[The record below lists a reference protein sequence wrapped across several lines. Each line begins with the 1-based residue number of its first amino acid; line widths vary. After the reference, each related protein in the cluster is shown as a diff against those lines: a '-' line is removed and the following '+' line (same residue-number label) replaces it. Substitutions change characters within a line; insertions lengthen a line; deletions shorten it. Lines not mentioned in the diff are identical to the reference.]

1 MTDNELRELLSEYL
15 TERRTQSNQSA
26 NPPPG
31 RAKIIHTI
39 VERSNK
45 ASSFDIDIETRIIT
59 RISPDLYDEFDF
71 IFKDIREGDPSYNLG
86 FAFDLRSLDRYR
98 YAFRDLITG
107 DDDRVIYSQCSH
119 NKMNWILKMWRLNA
133 ATMRVMYVTEA
144 MTNSVNRL
152 ILEAGGDVSGP

>member
-1 MTDNELRELLSEYL
+1 MTDNELRELLSEYM

-26 NPPPG
+26 EPPPG

-45 ASSFDIDIETRIIT
+45 ASSFDIDIQTRIIT

-71 IFKDIREGDPSYNLG
+71 IFQNIREGDSSYKLG
-86 FAFDLRSLDRYR
+86 FVFDLRSLDRYR

-107 DDDRVIYSQCSH
+107 DEDRVIYSQCAHGS
-119 NKMNWILKMWRLNA
+119 MSWILKMWRLNA
-133 ATMRVMYVTEA
+133 TTMRVMYITEA

-152 ILEAGGDVSGP
+152 ILEASGDVSSP